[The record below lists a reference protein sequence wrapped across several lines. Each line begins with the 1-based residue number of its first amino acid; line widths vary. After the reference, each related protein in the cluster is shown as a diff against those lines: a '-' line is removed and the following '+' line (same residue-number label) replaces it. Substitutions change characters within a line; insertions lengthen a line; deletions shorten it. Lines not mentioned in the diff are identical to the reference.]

1 VVAEV
6 RLCGFRLEREGDDL
20 VSGVDPRE
28 MFSGSFVGRED
39 SFYVFAVHEEAFVY
53 MPDRR

>member
-1 VVAEV
+1 V

-20 VSGVDPRE
+20 VSGVNPRE
-28 MFSGSFVGRED
+28 MLFCPFVGRED
-39 SFYVFAVHEEAFVY
+39 AFDVFAVHEEAFVY